1 MGDAYER
8 ELKAILSGDEKAL
21 AKMIKTCNEEETEDY
36 LCIRRRPFMVVRA
49 AGSLGIDLVA
59 IWGDLALPIEVKSS
73 KNGVLWFSNSQRLLE
88 QAEMF
93 VNDCSRSGLL
103 PIYAFRLKGV
113 RRDPWRVFALPIQGI
128 SGRLGLVQKKLPGPD
143 ESTKGNYI
151 LRWDEGMKLSKL
163 ISYLVELSSPL
174 GSE

>member
-1 MGDAYER
+1 MGDVYER

-21 AKMIKTCNEEETEDY
+21 AKMVKTCNDQETAGY
-36 LCIRRRPFMVVRA
+36 LSIKRRPFMVVRA

-93 VNDCSRSGLL
+93 VDECSRSGLI
-103 PIYAFRLKGV
+103 PIYAFRLKGF
-113 RRDPWRVFALPIQGI
+113 RGDPWRIFALPSEKV
-128 SGRLGLVQKKLPGPD
+128 SGRLALVQRRIPSPD
-143 ESTKGNYI
+143 KSDKGNYI
-151 LRWDEGMKLSKL
+151 MRWESGLKLSKFL
-163 ISYLVELSSPL
+163 DYLVDLSSPL
-174 GSE
+174 ETD